1 MAAAAVFLGTDA
13 AEFLTGLEMPVDG
26 GRTI

>member
-1 MAAAAVFLGTDA
+1 VFLGTDA
-13 AEFLTGLEMPVDG
+13 AEFLTGLEFPVDG

>member
-1 MAAAAVFLGTDA
+1 MAAAAVFLGTDG

>member
-1 MAAAAVFLGTDA
+1 MAAAAVFLGTDS